1 MGVFLAA
8 SGGNIVHESNIV
20 VIMSVSAALIGI
32 LLSYLIYYAKV
43 FDLMKLKS
51 LDFLRQG
58 AQNSWYIDE
67 IYDHTFVRP
76 TFSLSK
82 ASLTADQRGVDW
94 AVNGIAR
101 LVMGSGIRIRVI
113 QTGYMQNYAT
123 AMFIALALMVLVLGF
138 AGVSS

>member
-1 MGVFLAA
+1 M
-8 SGGNIVHESNIV
+8 
-20 VIMSVSAALIGI
+20 SAALIGI

-101 LVMGSGIRIRVI
+101 LVMGSGMRIRVI
-113 QTGYMQNYAT
+113 QTGYMQSYAT